1 MHETRPRGY
10 APGMIILIL
19 GLIVA
24 FIVWA
29 AYTEVDEIA
38 RGNGKVIP
46 ATRTQVIQSSE
57 PGVVKEIGVQVGQ
70 IVKKGDLILRLDDTN
85 SAADL
90 GQVEAKL
97 RALKARVSRLTLEE
111 AGNLE
116 ADFVCPEEVMTK
128 APAICDNERNLLEAR
143 RQAYSNSVSVL
154 EQRLL
159 QREKELQ
166 EVYANI
172 ARIEGSLKIARRE
185 LGLLAPMA
193 KKKLVAET
201 ELIRAQRDV
210 NENEGQLNGANEF
223 VKRLG
228 GAVQEAKL
236 QVQELSLQF
245 RQEAL
250 TQKTDVLAELSVLEE
265 SARGESTKVART
277 DIRSPVDGIVNT
289 MMINTIGSF
298 VQPGTVI
305 SEVVPTSERLLVE
318 ARISPKD
325 IAFIRAGQPALVK
338 ITAYDFSIYGGLD
351 GEVVNVSPDSILD
364 TKTGEPYFEVRV
376 KTGRSVLK
384 NEDKVFEITP
394 GMVCAVDI
402 MTGRKSILSYLMK
415 PINKA
420 REEALRER

>member
-1 MHETRPRGY
+1 MSENRPKGY
-10 APGMIILIL
+10 AAVIIILIMA
-19 GLIVA
+19 LIA
-24 FIVWA
+24 SFIVWA

-46 ATRTQVIQSSE
+46 ASRTQVIQSSE

-70 IVKKGDLILRLDDTN
+70 IVKKGDLIIRLDDTN
-85 SAADL
+85 SAANL

-97 RALKARVSRLTLEE
+97 RALKTRVSRLTLEA
-111 AGNLE
+111 AGDIAAE
-116 ADFVCPEEVMTK
+116 FVCPEEVSAK
-128 APAICDNERNLLEAR
+128 APGICDNENNLLKAR
-143 RQAYSNSVSVL
+143 QQAYTNTVSVL

-172 ARIEGSLKIARRE
+172 DRLEGSLKFAKRE

-193 KKKLVAET
+193 KRKLVAET
-201 ELIRAQRDV
+201 ELIRAQRDT
-210 NENEGQLNGANEF
+210 NEYEGQLNGARES
-223 VKRLG
+223 VKRLD

-236 QVQELSLQF
+236 QVQEVALQF

-250 TQKTDVLAELSVLEE
+250 TQKTDALAELSVLEE
-265 SARGESTKVART
+265 SARGESTRVART

-305 SEVVPTSERLLVE
+305 SEVVPTSEKLLVE

-325 IAFIRAGQPALVK
+325 VAFVRAGQPALVK
-338 ITAYDFSIYGGLD
+338 ITAYDFSIYGGLE
-351 GEVVNVSPDSILD
+351 GEVIDVSPDSILD

-376 KTGRSVLK
+376 KTGRSVLRK
-384 NEDKVFEITP
+384 EEQVFAITP
-394 GMVCAVDI
+394 GMVCGVDI

>member
-1 MHETRPRGY
+1 MSDNRPKQQ
-10 APGMIILIL
+10 ATSIIILIIA
-19 GLIVA
+19 LIA
-24 FIVWA
+24 SFIVWSA
-29 AYTEVDEIA
+29 FAEVDEIA

-57 PGVVKEIGVQVGQ
+57 PGVVKEIGVQIGQ
-70 IVKKGDLILRLDDTN
+70 IVKKGDLIIRLDDTN

-90 GQVEAKL
+90 GQVEAKV
-97 RALKARVSRLTLEE
+97 RALKARVGRLTLEA
-111 AGNLE
+111 AGDLGVN
-116 ADFVCPEEVMTK
+116 FTCPTEVATS
-128 APAICDNERNLLEAR
+128 APAICENENNLLDAR
-143 RQAYSNSVSVL
+143 RQAYSNTVSVL
-154 EQRLL
+154 EQRLV

-166 EVYANI
+166 EVNANI
-172 ARIEGSLKIARRE
+172 DRLEGSLKIATRE
-185 LGLLAPMA
+185 LGLLTPMA
-193 KKKLVAET
+193 KRKLIAET

-210 NENEGQLNGANEF
+210 NDFNGQLNAAKES
-223 VKRLG
+223 VKRLD

-236 QVQELSLQF
+236 QVQEVALQF

-250 TQKTDVLAELSVLEE
+250 TQKTDALAELSVLEE

-298 VQPGTVI
+298 VQPGAVI
-305 SEVVPTSERLLVE
+305 SEIVPTSEKLLIE

-325 IAFIRAGQPALVK
+325 IAFVRAGQRALVK

-384 NEDKVFEITP
+384 KENTVFEITP
-394 GMVCAVDI
+394 GMVCGVDI